1 MRPDVK
7 ASRGRTSGRI
17 AGLAAVALTLGSC
30 ATFENGVI
38 DDIPVVTIPAGA
50 SVSSSSGTICTS
62 PCAVSGARK
71 EDIGI
76 TITKTGYVTQFVT
89 AASKPGAT
97 LEAAQSA
104 TWTPDV
110 LGRFVDVQDGA
121 HFKHVPSAFVVKLDP
136 APAP

>member
-1 MRPDVK
+1 MRPDTT
-7 ASRGRTSGRI
+7 APGGSAIFRTTV
-17 AGLAAVALTLGSC
+17 LAAVALALGGC
-30 ATFENGVI
+30 ATFENGVV

-62 PCAVSGARK
+62 PCAVAGARK

-76 TITKTGYVTQFVT
+76 TITKTGYATQSVT

-97 LEAAQSA
+97 LEAAQSTA
-104 TWTPDV
+104 WTSDA
-110 LGRFVDVQDGA
+110 LGRFIDVQDGA
-121 HFKHVPSAFVVKLDP
+121 HFKHVPSAFVIKLDP

>member
-1 MRPDVK
+1 MRPDATAPRGA
-7 ASRGRTSGRI
+7 ASFRTVV
-17 AGLAAVALTLGSC
+17 LAAVALALGGC
-30 ATFENGVI
+30 ATFENGVTE
-38 DDIPVVTIPAGA
+38 DIPVVTIPAGA

-76 TITKTGYVTQFVT
+76 TITKTGFVTQSVT

-97 LEAAQSA
+97 LEAAQSTA
-104 TWTPDV
+104 LTSDV
-110 LGRFVDVQDGA
+110 LGRFIDVQDGA
-121 HFKHVPSAFVVKLDP
+121 HFKHVPSSFVIKLDP

>member
-1 MRPDVK
+1 MRPDTTAPDGA
-7 ASRGRTSGRI
+7 ASFRI
-17 AGLAAVALTLGSC
+17 MVLAAVALALGGC

-38 DDIPVVTIPAGA
+38 DDVPVVTIPAGA

-76 TITKTGYVTQFVT
+76 TITKTGYVTQYVT

-97 LEAAQSA
+97 LERAQSP
-104 TWTPDV
+104 TWTTDA
-110 LGRFVDVQDGA
+110 LGRYIDVQDGA
-121 HFKHVPSAFVVKLDP
+121 HLKHVPSAFVIKLDP
-136 APAP
+136 EPAP